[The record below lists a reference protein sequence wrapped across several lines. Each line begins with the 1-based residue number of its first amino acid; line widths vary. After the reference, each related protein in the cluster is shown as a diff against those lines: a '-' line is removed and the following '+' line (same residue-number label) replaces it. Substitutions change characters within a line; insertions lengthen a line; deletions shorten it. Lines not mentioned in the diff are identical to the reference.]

1 MILARGFPGIAFT
14 EASDGDVRHD
24 MGARRGVSDALG
36 IPHGWA
42 VVNQVHGS
50 DIAVA
55 HSAGNLGEAD
65 GIVTKATML
74 PIAVAVAD
82 CVPVAIVGVGSV
94 AVVHAG
100 WRGVASGVVRR
111 AIRAMD
117 ASGDRVKG
125 AVIGPHIGPC
135 CFEVGAEVVEAVG
148 GYATTT
154 SEGSLSIDLA
164 SAIRDQ
170 LGGVE
175 IESRTECTMHDDRFY
190 SHRENATPKRQMAV
204 AWIPQD

>member
-14 EASDGDVRHD
+14 EVSDGDLRHD
-24 MGARRGVSDALG
+24 MAARRTVSDTLG
-36 IPHGWA
+36 IPNGWA

-55 HSAGNLGEAD
+55 RSQGNLGEAD
-65 GIVTKATML
+65 GIVTRVAML
-74 PIAVAVAD
+74 PIAVSIAD
-82 CVPVAIVGVGSV
+82 CVPVVIVGTGSV

-100 WRGVASGVVRR
+100 WRGVASGVVRS
-111 AIRAMD
+111 ALLAMD
-117 ASGDRVKG
+117 ASDDRVQG

-135 CFEVGAEVVEAVG
+135 CFEVGPEVVEAVG
-148 GYATTT
+148 GYARTT
-154 SEGSLSIDLA
+154 SEGSMSVDLA

-175 IESRTECTMHDDRFY
+175 IESGPECTLHDDRFY
-190 SHRENATPKRQMAV
+190 SHRRNATRKRQMAV